1 MGVSKEN
8 GWEIV
13 SRAGHRE
20 LLYHKLG
27 RRITLAKVVYV
38 SPKHAPI
45 HSEDHDLPALSLRV
59 KHQDWRW
66 NRVNGEVKI
75 Y

>member
-13 SRAGHRE
+13 SWAGRRE

-27 RRITLAKVVYV
+27 RRIVLAKVVYIP
-38 SPKHAPI
+38 SKHAPI
-45 HSEDHDLPALSLRV
+45 HSEDHDLPAHSLRV
-59 KHQDWRW
+59 KHQD
-66 NRVNGEVKI
+66 
-75 Y
+75 